1 MDHNYYVFINHRGID
16 CGYSGNGRYLLFRN
30 FLSLIIKFRYHGIS
44 DDPGRRIVTDF
55 RYLYIAEI
63 KKDHLELMHK
73 KIIFPFY

>member
-1 MDHNYYVFINHRGID
+1 MSVKEKNRIYG
-16 CGYSGNGRYLLFRN
+16 SQ
-30 FLSLIIKFRYHGIS
+30 FRYHGIS

>member
-1 MDHNYYVFINHRGID
+1 MFLLTTGELIADIVAMAGIY
-16 CGYSGNGRYLLFRN
+16 CLG
-30 FLSLIIKFRYHGIS
+30 
-44 DDPGRRIVTDF
+44 RIVTDF